1 MLDPEIQSI
10 LAVIPEVK
18 MGKAL
23 LTVNCQPTNV
33 VQSPITTDS
42 SASFTDVE
50 PQFFQKP
57 RPLSNGV
64 DQYETILEKVTNA
77 IQSKNYSQVRQYFT
91 ESGYGTFTRLIN
103 YGSAKIIGSPHFTF
117 NRVGHDICGR
127 GLQMSFTFR
136 NSARKSFTEDIV
148 FTINS
153 ESNLISNI
161 AFGLGKTTEDDIL
174 GNKAYPEDARWLLIQ
189 FMENY
194 QTAFALKRLDYIKTI
209 FDDDAIIIV
218 GKEVKRVTSHQ
229 QDGIHWS
236 DDKIIQYNRYSKD
249 AYLKRLEQS
258 FSSKEFINLRFNST
272 NVKRANVGGEIY
284 GIQLEQDYYSSN
296 YGDHGFLFLE
306 LNMNNPN
313 QPLILV
319 RTWQPNPDPNF
330 GVYDISDFPIQHF
343 DD

>member
-1 MLDPEIQSI
+1 
-10 LAVIPEVK
+10 
-18 MGKAL
+18 
-23 LTVNCQPTNV
+23 
-33 VQSPITTDS
+33 
-42 SASFTDVE
+42 
-50 PQFFQKP
+50 
-57 RPLSNGV
+57 
-64 DQYETILEKVTNA
+64 
-77 IQSKNYSQVRQYFT
+77 
-91 ESGYGTFTRLIN
+91 
-103 YGSAKIIGSPHFTF
+103 
-117 NRVGHDICGR
+117 
-127 GLQMSFTFR
+127 MSFTFR